1 MRGQLLI
8 ITLTLLRI
16 ATYLLMHLHCY
27 YPVCLMLLYFCRKLN
42 SYLIVYLVYMFVECL
57 ISTILR
63 YWSLNTYW
71 VEDDGT
77 RGQWYIPFQYDY
89 GDDKTSAD
97 VTVSNPVVKVLRLL
111 TGVEGSVCGVQLVL
125 V

>member
-8 ITLTLLRI
+8 ITLSFLRI
-16 ATYLLMHLHCY
+16 TAYLLMHLHCY
-27 YPVCLMLLYFCRKLN
+27 YPVYLMLLSFYRKLN

-97 VTVSNPVVKVLRLL
+97 VTVSSSVVSIYLL
-111 TGVEGSVCGVQLVL
+111 EVVF
-125 V
+125 